1 MMNSFEIRSGG
12 DLRAVSPGK
21 LAGYAAIYNS
31 HSQDLGGFV
40 ERIMPGAFKRSL
52 SQPDHIRALL
62 EHDPQRLLGRVGS
75 RTLSLQEDTKGL
87 YFELSLPDT
96 SYGRDLG
103 VLVERGDISGCSFGF
118 RCPKGGD
125 HWDVRADQVVRDLI
139 TVDLQEITV
148 TANPAYLDTT
158 VAKRSMEEWKGGQLE
173 PNIRWLQTCDDD
185 DDWMGR
191 RCVRI
196 W

>member
-1 MMNSFEIRSGG
+1 MESLEIRSGG

-21 LAGYAAIYNS
+21 LAGYAAVFHS
-31 HSQDLGGFV
+31 QSQDLGGFV
-40 ERIMPGAFKRSL
+40 ERIMPGAFQRSL
-52 SQPDHIRALL
+52 TKPDNIRALL

-75 RTLSLQEDTKGL
+75 RTLSLQEDKKGL

-96 SYGRDLG
+96 SYARDLG

-118 RCPKGGD
+118 RVPDGGAN
-125 HWDVRADQVVRDLI
+125 WDMRSGKLMRDLV
-139 TVDLQEITV
+139 TVDLQEITI

-158 VAKRSMEEWKGGQLE
+158 VAKRSMEEWRNGQLE
-173 PNIRWLQTCDDD
+173 GNIRWLETVDDDD

-196 W
+196 Y